1 MTKWLSIFLQ
11 TFISAF
17 QSHRDL
23 AFENLILRQQLAVM
37 KRNCARPPISEPDRQ
52 FWVLASKVST
62 KWRDAL
68 CIVKPETVIH
78 WHKKGFRRY
87 WTRKSRRK
95 GRPQLDVEIRKLIRR
110 ISVANPLWGAPR
122 IHGELLKLGLSVSE
136 ATVSKYM
143 TRHRRPP
150 SQSWRTFLANHASD
164 IAAIDFLTVPTATF
178 RVLFVLVILSHD
190 RRKILHTNVTEHPTA
205 TWTARQVLEAIGLD
219 NVPTY
224 VLRDRDAIYGRE
236 FSRRVDSVG
245 LTEVVTAPRSPWQNP
260 YVERV
265 IGSIRRECLN
275 HTIIVGE
282 RHLRRVVRNYAR
294 YYNSVRTHL
303 SLGKDAPEHRAT
315 HPPEVGS
322 VTSKLHCGGL
332 HHEYLRAAA

>member
-1 MTKWLSIFLQ
+1 
-11 TFISAF
+11 
-17 QSHRDL
+17 
-23 AFENLILRQQLAVM
+23 M
-37 KRNCARPPISEPDRQ
+37 KRSCARPPISEPDRQ

-110 ISVANPLWGAPR
+110 MSVANPLWGAPR
-122 IHGELLKLGLSVSE
+122 IHGELLKLGISVSE

-150 SQSWRTFLANHASD
+150 SQSWRTFLGNHASD
-164 IAAIDFLTVPTATF
+164 IAAIDFLTVPTAMF
-178 RVLFVLVILSHD
+178 RVLFVLVILSQD
-190 RRKILHTNVTEHPTA
+190 RRKILHTNV
-205 TWTARQVLEAIGLD
+205 
-219 NVPTY
+219 
-224 VLRDRDAIYGRE
+224 
-236 FSRRVDSVG
+236 
-245 LTEVVTAPRSPWQNP
+245 TEVVTAPRSPWQNP

-282 RHLRRVVRNYAR
+282 RHLRRVVRNYAH
-294 YYNSVRTHL
+294 YYNCVRTHL

-322 VTSKLHCGGL
+322 VTSKSHCGGL